1 MARAP
6 QWINNNFFFK
16 CKNIWVGLNTWNV
29 FALSPSSNKVFLTVA
44 PWKGHSRAALNTLTT
59 NFFPFNFFPFKI
71 FPILFFLSLIFF
83 LFSHFFSYCKEKI
96 NWCDFFYIVQSWV
109 MIYFFSFET
118 WLNFLIKTCLFL
130 PFKNTF
136 KKFWIFFSSLNI
148 DIFWCFYIILI
159 W

>member
-1 MARAP
+1 
-6 QWINNNFFFK
+6 
-16 CKNIWVGLNTWNV
+16 
-29 FALSPSSNKVFLTVA
+29 
-44 PWKGHSRAALNTLTT
+44 
-59 NFFPFNFFPFKI
+59 
-71 FPILFFLSLIFF
+71 
-83 LFSHFFSYCKEKI
+83 
-96 NWCDFFYIVQSWV
+96 

-136 KKFWIFFSSLNI
+136 KKFWFFFSSLNI